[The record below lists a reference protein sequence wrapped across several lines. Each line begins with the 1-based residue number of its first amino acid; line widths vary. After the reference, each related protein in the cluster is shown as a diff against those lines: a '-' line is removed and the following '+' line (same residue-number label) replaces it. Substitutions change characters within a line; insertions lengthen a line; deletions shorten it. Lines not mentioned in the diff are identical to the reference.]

1 MSDILDQAFGAET
14 SPVDLTDLVPATPLN
29 TSPAPI
35 ASVRN
40 RASQAAMLS
49 GNPANAVDNYQ
60 TMLSEHNSGQ
70 DTTYQVVSGNID
82 KSVKQADLTSVL
94 SALADPT
101 RTPEQ
106 KQALVK
112 GLSQNNILNDK
123 SVNLQSNLLT
133 APSDGETHDSENA
146 RISTADTMREM
157 YDARTRVQG
166 LVNGHIASL
175 ENRDLAG
182 ASLDFLAGV
191 LPFSN
196 SIQQVKIGNA
206 IAEATGK
213 DRTLWGMIKDFA
225 QPGTA
230 TSNIRERLES
240 LPPEK
245 RVQFAQAVKDAIANH
260 SGLIFGNDNQYNQFE
275 NFDKVFQEGGYSDT
289 AKFVDN
295 VAPLL
300 DAIGVGSMAKK
311 GVQTLQAARAAKAI
325 DPATEASTA
334 SRADTGTP
342 LLTDKPIPTDWEVIF
357 PPGGNIPGP
366 KAAKQIE
373 KEVVHPADWEVWYD
387 RAPPSAQLA
396 NPQKKLAGPEQN
408 LLTGPEF
415 DAADEMKRI
424 ETNSSIGFEHPNA
437 PGNVASQSN
446 PTTARKMFDAA
457 TQDDEAAK
465 AFYGTDAQDAVARN
479 VFPQATTTEG
489 AVTTKVADIGQE
501 ARRAARPDPAILDVL
516 HDTGAIYF
524 TRGEKA
530 AARANAVNDFAQAD
544 GLVMNEAMSSF
555 VLDGG
560 RVRISGVYEVPGGSF
575 NNAEQAMKQ
584 AQFALRN
591 YGVTADDIQLLQKK
605 GLDHVPVSL
614 EEARG
619 IDGDF
624 KIRVNL
630 DHEIRPSDV
639 DVMEQFDVKR
649 NYTDRFAV
657 TTGDN
662 GSMARWMMDAQ
673 SMLHPVYTGSASVAD
688 DMAARFG
695 KVLLEKA
702 SAFSDSYTK
711 LPKARKALVDDYI
724 REANFNGIDFNQADL
739 VARGFNPAEIDTLRN
754 WRHFWDDHY
763 TLENFDL
770 IRTFRNE
777 GYQIFKNANTE
788 LYARPIPKNST
799 LGRFYDPATDTVRQF
814 TPGELDNL
822 YATNGTMAKLRRT
835 TDFNGTT
842 ADYMIVRNTPTEY
855 LRAFRDTDRVLNY
868 RKGYYQL
875 SYNAPKYVDEILYDT
890 AGREIGRKAVAVAG
904 DIPEAQHFADRM
916 SAANGGKYVVRSDD
930 RALRTGSDN
939 WFDVN
944 SAGGRIAQRYRGK
957 LLEDASGLN
966 HLGDGSYIINPA
978 QSAVRAAQSI
988 AGRSVNRPM
997 LDAAKERFV
1006 QQYEKYLPTDV
1017 FGRKQFPQHMQEIG
1031 AKGEFTTSELADART
1046 TFEYIKYLENGYIN
1060 SIDDGVKAVLHSLA
1074 DTLGSRGFGKAER
1087 AVRAVAP
1094 DNLTGTLKGSVFTAY
1109 IGLNPLRQWVIQPA
1123 QSMRMLSYNPQG
1135 VLSGNITRLVGQYL
1149 GERLGLP
1156 MKADAGFAKFLD
1168 ASGLADAVSKNNL
1181 VRGTLMDLAD
1191 SSGTAVKGVKNA
1203 ANALRHI
1210 GFDIGETVNI
1220 LTHAG
1225 AVYDRRL
1232 RLGQNLADKTLRDEA
1247 FAEIRALSY
1256 GMNKANDMPYNQN
1269 TAAAVLQF
1277 LQMPHKAL
1285 LQTTNRIISPLDRV
1299 KLLAGDFMLFG
1310 TPVALIGTMLG
1321 KELLPDNPD
1330 MRSFIQGGL
1339 VDFMTN
1345 HLFNIFYGREGT
1357 IDLGA
1362 IDPRGLDGW
1371 TKMAQALWTGGM
1383 SAMVTA
1389 SPVGTLSNNRIGSAV
1404 KSIGRY
1410 FNMLPDYD
1418 NQNPTTFVS
1427 MLNDIARVTSG
1438 WNNASKAYL
1447 MLQMQQR
1454 RDAYG
1459 NLLDDKTTTP
1469 EAIAQLFGFGSKSQQ
1484 DAYALAQ
1491 KWRDDKKKADADLQS
1506 QAKDIV
1512 KYYAERNPNG
1522 AQDADFITGVTGAI
1536 MQVYKDDPYAMQQV
1550 QKFAFQYMQDQEPML
1565 VENLLKAYGVR
1576 PSEDYFDDIKRAPIS
1591 EETKAALN
1599 QILHDTLNA
1608 RQQAKQHEE
1617 KK

>member
-49 GNPANAVDNYQ
+49 GDPANAVENYK
-60 TMLSEHNSGQ
+60 TMLSEHDSGQ

-82 KSVKQADLTSVL
+82 KSVKQSDLSSVL

-101 RTPEQ
+101 KTPEQ

-112 GLSQNNILNDK
+112 GLSQNSILNDK

-133 APSDGETHDSENA
+133 SPSDGETHDSENA
-146 RISTADTMREM
+146 RISTADAMREM
-157 YDARTRVQG
+157 YDARTRIQG
-166 LVNGHIASL
+166 MVNSHIASL

-191 LPFSN
+191 VPFSN

-206 IAEATGK
+206 IAEATGQS
-213 DRTLWGMIKDFA
+213 RSLWDMVKDFA

-230 TSNIRERLES
+230 TANIREKLAS
-240 LPPEK
+240 IPPEK

-275 NFDKVFQEGGYSDT
+275 NLDKVFQEGGYGDT

-311 GVQTLQAARAAKAI
+311 GLQAAKAARAI
-325 DPATEASTA
+325 DPAAEAATA
-334 SRADTGTP
+334 S
-342 LLTDKPIPTDWEVIF
+342 
-357 PPGGNIPGP
+357 
-366 KAAKQIE
+366 KAAGE
-373 KEVVHPADWEVWYD
+373 TVHPADWEVVWD
-387 RAPPSAQLA
+387 KQPPNSQLP
-396 NPQKKLAGPEQN
+396 NPQKR
-408 LLTGPEF
+408 LTGPEF
-415 DAADEMKRI
+415 NAADEVKRI
-424 ETNSSIGFEHPNA
+424 ETNSTIGFEHPNA

-457 TQDDEAAK
+457 MQDDEAAK
-465 AFYGTDAQDAVARN
+465 AFYGTDAQDVAARN
-479 VFPQATTTEG
+479 LYPQATTTDG

-501 ARRAARPDPAILDVL
+501 ARRAARPDPSILDVL
-516 HDTGAIYF
+516 HDSGAIYY

-530 AARANAVNDFAQAD
+530 AARANIVNDFSQAD
-544 GLVMNEAMSSF
+544 GLVLNDAMSSF
-555 VLDGG
+555 TLDGG

-575 NNAEQAMKQ
+575 NNAEQAMRQ

-614 EEARG
+614 DEARG
-619 IDGDF
+619 VDGDF

-649 NYTDRFAV
+649 NYTDRFSV

-673 SMLHPVYTGSASVAD
+673 SMLHPTYTGAASVAD
-688 DMAARFG
+688 DMSARFG

-702 SAFSDSYTK
+702 SAFSDGYAK

-739 VARGFNPAEIDTLRN
+739 VARGFTPDEISALRN

-763 TLENFDL
+763 TLENFDV
-770 IRTFRNE
+770 IRTLRNE
-777 GYQIFKNANTE
+777 GYQYFKNATTE
-788 LYARPIPKNST
+788 LYARPIPKNGT

-814 TPGELDNL
+814 TPGELDSL

-835 TDFNGTT
+835 VDFNGTST
-842 ADYMIVRNTPTEY
+842 DYMIVRNTPTEY

-875 SYNAPKYVDEILYDT
+875 SYKAPKYVDQILYDT

-916 SAANGGKYVVRSDD
+916 AATNGGKYVVRSDD
-930 RALRTGSDN
+930 RALRTGSDT

-957 LLEDASGLN
+957 LLEDSSGLN

-978 QSAVRAAQSI
+978 QSAIRAAQSI

-1006 QQYEKYLPTDV
+1006 RQYEKYLPTDV

-1031 AKGEFTTSELADART
+1031 AKGEFTSSEIADART

-1060 SIDDGVKAVLHSLA
+1060 SIDDGVKAVLHSIA
-1074 DTLGSRGFGKAER
+1074 DTLGGRGFGKAER
-1087 AVRAVAP
+1087 AVRSVAP

-1123 QSMRMLSYNPQG
+1123 QSMRMLSYNPKG
-1135 VLSGNITRLVGQYL
+1135 VLSGNITRLVGEYL
-1149 GERLGLP
+1149 GQRLGLP
-1156 MKADAGFAKFLD
+1156 IKADPAFAKFLD

-1191 SSGTAVKGVKNA
+1191 TSGTASKAVKNT

-1220 LTHAG
+1220 LVHAG

-1232 RLGQNLADKTLRDEA
+1232 RLGQNLADKALRDEA

-1285 LQTTNRIISPLDRV
+1285 LQTTNRIISPLDRI
-1299 KLLAGDFMLFG
+1299 KLLAGDFLLFG
-1310 TPVALIGTMLG
+1310 TPIALIGTILG
-1321 KELLPDNPD
+1321 KEVLPDNPD
-1330 MRSFIQGGL
+1330 LRSFIQGGM

-1345 HLFNIFYGREGT
+1345 HMFNIFYGREGS

-1418 NQNPTTFVS
+1418 NKNPTTFVS

-1447 MLQMQQR
+1447 MIQMQQR

-1484 DAYALAQ
+1484 EAYALAQ

-1512 KYYAERNPNG
+1512 KYYAERNPKG

-1536 MQVYKDDPYAMQQV
+1536 MQAYKYDPYAMQQV

-1565 VENLLKAYGVR
+1565 IENLLKAYGVR

-1591 EETKAALN
+1591 EENKAALN
-1599 QILHDTLNA
+1599 QALHDVLNA
-1608 RQQAKQHEE
+1608 RQQLKQQEE

>member
-14 SPVDLTDLVPATPLN
+14 SPVDLTDLVPVTPLN

-40 RASQAAMLS
+40 RASQAALLS
-49 GNPANAVDNYQ
+49 GDPANAVQNYQ
-60 TMLSEHNSGQ
+60 TMLSEHDAGQ
-70 DTTYQVVSGNID
+70 DTTYQIVSSNID
-82 KSVKQADLTSVL
+82 RSVKQSDLTSVL
-94 SALADPT
+94 TALADPT

-106 KQALVK
+106 KQAIVQ
-112 GLSQNNILNDK
+112 GLNKANILSDK

-146 RISTADTMREM
+146 RISTADAIQEM
-157 YDARTRVQG
+157 YDARTRIQG
-166 LVNGHIASL
+166 LVNAHIASL

-182 ASLDFLAGV
+182 ASADFLSGV

-206 IAEATGK
+206 LAEATGK
-213 DRTLWGMIKDFA
+213 NRSVWDMIKDFA
-225 QPGTA
+225 QPGSATA
-230 TSNIRERLES
+230 NIREKLES
-240 LPPEK
+240 LPPEQ
-245 RVQFAQAVKDAIANH
+245 RVQFASAIKDAIANH

-275 NFDKVFQEGGYSDT
+275 NFDKIFQEGGYSDT
-289 AKFVDN
+289 SKFIDN

-300 DAIGVGSMAKK
+300 DAIGVGSMARK
-311 GVQTLQAARAAKAI
+311 GVQAAKAARAV
-325 DPATEASTA
+325 DPAAEAARASQTA
-334 SRADTGTP
+334 GGAAEKVWP
-342 LLTDKPIPTDWEVIF
+342 AEWEV
-357 PPGGNIPGP
+357 
-366 KAAKQIE
+366 
-373 KEVVHPADWEVWYD
+373 VYD
-387 RAPPSAQLA
+387 QHPPSAQIA
-396 NPQKKLAGPEQN
+396 NPQKKLAGPEY
-408 LLTGPEF
+408 
-415 DAADEMKRI
+415 DAADEIKRI
-424 ETNSSIGFEHPNA
+424 EVNSSIGFDHPNA

-446 PTTARKMFDAA
+446 PTMARKMFDAA
-457 TQDDEAAK
+457 TQDDEAAR
-465 AFYGTDAQDAVARN
+465 AFYGTDSQDAVARN
-479 VFPQATTTEG
+479 VYPQATTPSG

-501 ARRAARPDPAILDVL
+501 ARRAARPDPSILDIL
-516 HDTGAIYF
+516 HDSGAIYY

-530 AARANAVNDFAQAD
+530 AARANIVNDFAQAD
-544 GLVMNEAMSSF
+544 GLVMNDAMSSF
-555 VLDGG
+555 TLDGG

-575 NNAEQAMKQ
+575 NNAEQAIRQ

-591 YGVTADDIQLLQKK
+591 YGVTEDDIQLLMKK

-614 EEARG
+614 DEARG
-619 IDGDF
+619 VDGDF

-702 SAFSDSYTK
+702 TAFSDEYAK

-739 VARGFNPAEIDTLRN
+739 VARGFTPNEISALRN

-770 IRTFRNE
+770 IRTLRNE
-777 GYQIFKNANTE
+777 GYQYFKNATTE
-788 LYARPIPKNST
+788 LYARPIPKNGT

-814 TPGELDNL
+814 APGELDTL

-835 TDFNGTT
+835 VDFNGTT

-875 SYNAPKYVDEILYDT
+875 SYKAPKFVDQILYDT

-904 DIPEAQHFADRM
+904 DIPEAQHFAERM
-916 SAANGGKYVVRSDD
+916 AATNGGKYVVRSDD
-930 RALRTGSDN
+930 RALRTGSDT

-1006 QQYEKYLPTDV
+1006 RQYEKYLPTDM

-1060 SIDDGVKAVLHSLA
+1060 SIDDGVKAVLHSIA
-1074 DTLGSRGFGKAER
+1074 DTLGHRGLGKAER
-1087 AVRAVAP
+1087 AVRAVTP
-1094 DNLTGTLKGSVFTAY
+1094 ENLTGTMKGSVFTAY

-1123 QSMRMLSYNPQG
+1123 QSIRMLAYNPQG
-1135 VLSGNITRLVGQYL
+1135 VLSGKITRLVGDYL
-1149 GERLGLP
+1149 GQRLGLP
-1156 MKADAGFAKFLD
+1156 IKADPAFAKFLD

-1181 VRGTLMDLAD
+1181 VRGTLMGLAD
-1191 SSGTAVKGVKNA
+1191 TSGTASKAVKNT
-1203 ANALRHI
+1203 ANALRHV

-1220 LTHAG
+1220 LVHAG

-1232 RLGQNLADKTLRDEA
+1232 RLGQNLADKATRDEA

-1299 KLLAGDFMLFG
+1299 KLLAGDFILFG
-1310 TPVALIGTMLG
+1310 TPLALVGTLLG
-1321 KELLPDNPD
+1321 KEILPDNPD
-1330 MRSFIQGGL
+1330 FRSFIQGGL

-1345 HLFNIFYGREGT
+1345 HLFNIFYGREGS

-1389 SPVGTLSNNRIGSAV
+1389 SPVGTLSNNRIGTAI

-1418 NQNPTTFVS
+1418 ANNPTTFVS

-1447 MLQMQQR
+1447 MIQMQQR

-1484 DAYALAQ
+1484 EAYALAQ
-1491 KWRDDKKKADADLQS
+1491 KWRDDKKKADADLQA

-1512 KYYAERNPNG
+1512 KYYAERNPKG
-1522 AQDADFITGVTGAI
+1522 SQDADFITGVTGAI

-1565 VENLLKAYGVR
+1565 IENLLKAYGVR

-1591 EETKAALN
+1591 EENKAALN

-1608 RQQAKQHEE
+1608 RQQLKQQEE